1 MNIYWKKK
9 NRGSVLESWEVN
21 SQCFLKFCCTSVS
34 SSVKQRTRTV
44 PARYGCCEAS
54 WCIDVNHRYVCLWIG
69 EGNGNPLQCSCLE
82 NPRDGGASWAVV
94 YGVPQSRTRLKW
106 LSSSSMSMKWLH
118 IWKYWEWCL
127 LFTPCPQEA
136 FPTLSTLLEAASW
149 HFFVIHF
156 LIPGSK
162 DLPLSATPFRKL
174 KISNQ
179 APWVCDLCSCVG
191 LNTWLTILKFLIIF

>member
-1 MNIYWKKK
+1 MPGKSHRQRSLVGCSPWG
-9 NRGSVLESWEVN
+9 RWESDTTERLHFHF
-21 SQCFLKFCCTSVS
+21 SLS
-34 SSVKQRTRTV
+34 
-44 PARYGCCEAS
+44 
-54 WCIDVNHRYVCLWIG
+54 WIG
-69 EGNGNPLQCSCLE
+69 EGNGNPLHCSCLE

-94 YGVPQSRTRLKW
+94 YGVPQSRTWLKR
-106 LSSSSMSMKWLH
+106 LSSSSMSVKWLH

-136 FPTLSTLLEAASW
+136 FPTLSTLLEAASL

-156 LIPGSK
+156 LTPGSN

-191 LNTWLTILKFLIIF
+191 LNSWLTILKFLIIFKNGTLHFNLHWTLQN